1 MLANPSVDVLKALPT
16 VWDETVVLP
25 FSEIREVAGF
35 ARRSGDTWFI
45 AIMNGPY
52 AKNVKINLSSFL
64 GKAGANAVAYNATLL
79 RDMDKPAAL
88 KVEHVKLTAGDTL
101 SVDMNSGGGFV
112 AMLKK

>member
-1 MLANPSVDVLKALPT
+1 MPT

-52 AKNVKINLSSFL
+52 AKSVKIDLSSFL
-64 GKAGANAVAYNATLL
+64 GKANAATYNATLL

-88 KVEHVKLTAGDTL
+88 KVEHVKLTASDTL

>member
-35 ARRSGDTWFI
+35 ARRSGDTWFV

-52 AKNVKINLSSFL
+52 ARNVRIKLSDFL
-64 GKAGANAVAYNATLL
+64 GKGPREGAGYHATLL
-79 RDMDKPAAL
+79 RDTDKPADL
-88 KVEHVKLTAGDTL
+88 KVEHVTLAPGDAL
-101 SVDMNSGGGFV
+101 SVELRSGGGFV
-112 AMLKK
+112 AMLKH